1 MIMGFE
7 SFHYARVNTH
17 LNVKK
22 WTNERMR
29 TRDGRVGCSYGEK
42 RKAGVY
48 VCVCVRWRYRLVTL
62 LLAAILIFIAI
73 LCLFEFT
80 TPEVHTRVSVTG

>member
-1 MIMGFE
+1 MGFE
-7 SFHYARVNTH
+7 SFQDARVNTH
-17 LNVKK
+17 FNVKK

-29 TRDGRVGCSYGEK
+29 MRDRRMSGSYGEK

-48 VCVCVRWRYRLVTL
+48 VCIICVRWRYRLVTL
-62 LLAAILIFIAI
+62 ILAAILIFIAI

-80 TPEVHTRVSVTG
+80 TPEVHATVSVTG